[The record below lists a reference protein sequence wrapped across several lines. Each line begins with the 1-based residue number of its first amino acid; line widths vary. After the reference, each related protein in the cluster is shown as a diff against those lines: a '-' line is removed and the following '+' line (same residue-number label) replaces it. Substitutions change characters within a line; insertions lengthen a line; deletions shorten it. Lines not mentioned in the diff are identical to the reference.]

1 MFVRAENKGK
11 ITSVM
16 SVGRKTHGAVRDVWL
31 DRETGRTKLSQQARD
46 WRTVPSAG
54 PGGMCES
61 AVAEEARNWKKT
73 EMLKDTASE
82 SRQWRGPLEEDVGE
96 VPPCRSGGGLGS
108 KSIRAITMFCS
119 KVPGKRQ
126 VSQLTLW
133 GWCYPDTNTWK
144 EWHKTRKP

>member
-1 MFVRAENKGK
+1 
-11 ITSVM
+11 M

-31 DRETGRTKLSQQARD
+31 DRETGRTKLSQLARD

-54 PGGMCES
+54 PGGMCKS
-61 AVAEEARNWKKT
+61 PVAEEARNWKKT

-119 KVPGKRQ
+119 KVLGKRRFPSSPYEADVTLIPTPRKNGTKQ
-126 VSQLTLW
+126 ENHRPVSLW
-133 GWCYPDTNTWK
+133 IWGNSLK
-144 EWHKTRKP
+144 